1 MDSLLSIRMTRNEI
15 PFHDTFSHFYH
26 TPSSSTERGGGENR
40 EIMRWWASERPGCSK
55 GLSGEKER
63 RRGRGMIIESEGKGL
78 KRERGE
84 ERRGT
89 ELELPHFAKRRGR
102 DTGKRENNI

>member
-55 GLSGEKER
+55 GRGRDSLGRRSEGEER
-63 RRGRGMIIESEGKGL
+63 RGMIIESEGKG
-78 KRERGE
+78 
-84 ERRGT
+84 
-89 ELELPHFAKRRGR
+89 
-102 DTGKRENNI
+102 